1 VGFLEFVS
9 KVIESLAWPAVAAWA
24 IYLFQ
29 EPLKSLIGRVSKI
42 NFPGGWGAE
51 FLNALARVEEAADA
65 IQPQTRKKLSA
76 PTDPRLDS
84 LRKLSRTD
92 PAAAINDAWQA
103 IERAVAEVAP
113 PDKGFRTPSGL
124 VKLVKDEGFLDGVN
138 LVLIEDLRVLRSRTA
153 HDKSVTLSP
162 EEAYSF
168 CVVAIRIADM
178 IRQIGNRRPANAI
191 EPGSSEHPDVDAQR
205 ERSIENDEGI

>member
-9 KVIESLAWPAVAAWA
+9 KAIESLAWPAVAAWA

-29 EPLKSLIGRVSKI
+29 EPLKKLIGRLSKI

-65 IQPQTRKKLSA
+65 IQPWTQKTLSA
-76 PTDPRLDS
+76 PTDSRLDN

-113 PDKGFRTPSGL
+113 PDKGFRTPAGL
-124 VKLVKDEGFLDGVN
+124 VKLVKDEGLLDGVN
-138 LVLIEDLRVLRSRTA
+138 LALIEDLRVLRSHAA
-153 HDKSVTLSP
+153 HDKSVTLAP

-168 CVVAIRIADM
+168 CLVAIRIADM
-178 IRQIGNRRPANAI
+178 IRKIAKQGSPDTRSSDPRKPPVDLQRQI
-191 EPGSSEHPDVDAQR
+191 
-205 ERSIENDEGI
+205 SIEKGEGV